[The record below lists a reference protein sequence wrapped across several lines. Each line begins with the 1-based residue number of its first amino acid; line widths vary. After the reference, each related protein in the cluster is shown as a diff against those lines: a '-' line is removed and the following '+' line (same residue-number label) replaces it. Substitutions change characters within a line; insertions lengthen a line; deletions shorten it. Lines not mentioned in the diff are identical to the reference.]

1 MANKISLSGSKGCGK
16 SAVAKQFLHKYPDTD
31 PVILSF
37 AQPLKIFLTEIL
49 SEVNEPEVVHEALYG
64 DKDNTYVKTKGI
76 SRQDVE
82 YAMMELLGALKVDQT
97 TNRFVAWAQESGL
110 VVDSVSGRELLQK
123 VGTEFFRHRIRDTFW
138 VDLMQQSIL
147 DNEGCTIVVDDTR
160 FPDEFRLLKSMGFV
174 MMNII
179 NPYEIY
185 EKDTHISENSLEG
198 VKFDITFVND
208 KALGKQHLFDFV
220 ENNL

>member
-16 SAVAKQFLHKYPDTD
+16 SAVAKQFLYKYPDTD

-49 SEVNEPEVVHEALYG
+49 SEVNEPELVHEALYG
-64 DKDNTYVKTKGI
+64 DKDNTYVKTKGCLEA
-76 SRQDVE
+76 VP
-82 YAMMELLGALKVDQT
+82 YAMIELLGSLKIVK
-97 TNRFVAWAQESGL
+97 ESNMFIDWLKEAGL
-110 VVDSVSGRELLQK
+110 VVDSISGRELLQK
-123 VGTEFFRHRIRDTFW
+123 VGTEFFRQRIRDTFW
-138 VDLMQQSIL
+138 VDLMQQSII

-174 MMNII
+174 MLNII
-179 NPYEIY
+179 NPE
-185 EKDTHISENSLEG
+185 EAVKDNHISENSLNG
-198 VKFDITFVND
+198 VSFDLTFIND
-208 KALGKQHLFDFV
+208 KSLGKENIVNFV

>member
-16 SAVAKQFLHKYPDTD
+16 SAVAKQFLYKYPDTD

-49 SEVNEPEVVHEALYG
+49 SEVNEPELVHEALYG
-64 DKDNTYVKTKGI
+64 DKDNTYVKTKGCLEA
-76 SRQDVE
+76 VP
-82 YAMMELLGALKVDQT
+82 YAMIELLGSLKV
-97 TNRFVAWAQESGL
+97 VKESNMFIDWLKEAGL
-110 VVDSVSGRELLQK
+110 VVDSISGRELLQK
-123 VGTEFFRHRIRDTFW
+123 VGTEFFRQRIRDTFW
-138 VDLMQQSIL
+138 VDLMQQSII

-174 MMNII
+174 MLNIV
-179 NPYEIY
+179 NPE
-185 EKDTHISENSLEG
+185 EAVKDNHISENSLNE
-198 VKFDITFVND
+198 VSFDLTFIND
-208 KALGKQHLFDFV
+208 KSLGKENIVNFV

>member
-1 MANKISLSGSKGCGK
+1 MANKTSLSGSKGCGK
-16 SAVAKQFLHKYPDTD
+16 SAVANQVLRKHQDTD

-37 AQPLKIFLTEIL
+37 AQPLKIFLTEL
-49 SEVNEPEVVHEALYG
+49 LQEGNDPTVVYEALYG
-64 DKDNTYVKTKGI
+64 DKDNTFVSTKRI
-76 SRQDVE
+76 SRQTIE
-82 YAMMELLGALKVDQT
+82 YAMIGLVNSLKVTQI
-97 TNRFVAWAQESGL
+97 TNKFIQWAQESGL
-110 VVDSVSGRELLQK
+110 IVDSISGRELLQK

-174 MMNII
+174 MLNII
-179 NPYEIY
+179 NPE
-185 EKDTHISENSLEG
+185 ESTKDSHISENSLNG
-198 VKFDITFVND
+198 VSFDLTFIND
-208 KALGKQHLFDFV
+208 KSLGKENIVNFV

>member
-16 SAVAKQFLHKYPDTD
+16 SAVAKQFLYKYPDTD

-49 SEVNEPEVVHEALYG
+49 SQVNEPEVVHKALYG
-64 DKDNTYVKTKGI
+64 DKDSTYVKTKGI
-76 SRQDVE
+76 SRQGVE
-82 YAMMELLGALKVDQT
+82 YALMGLLGALKVDQT
-97 TNRFVAWAQESGL
+97 TNKFVYWAQESGL
-110 VVDSVSGRELLQK
+110 IVDSIRGRELLQK

-147 DNEGCTIVVDDTR
+147 ENEGCTIVVDDTR

-174 MMNII
+174 MLNII
-179 NPYEIY
+179 NPEESTRDI
-185 EKDTHISENSLEG
+185 HISENSLNG
-198 VKFDITFVND
+198 VSFDLTFIND
-208 KALGKQHLFDFV
+208 KSLGKENIINFV

>member
-16 SAVAKQFLHKYPDTD
+16 SAVAKQFLYKYPDTD

-49 SEVNEPEVVHEALYG
+49 SEVNQPELVHEALYG

-97 TNRFVAWAQESGL
+97 TNRFVTWAQDSGL
-110 VVDSVSGRELLQK
+110 IVDSISGRELLQK
-123 VGTEFFRHRIRDTFW
+123 VGTEFFRQKIRDTFW

-179 NPYEIY
+179 NPE
-185 EKDTHISENSLEG
+185 ESTKDSHISENSLEG

-208 KALGKQHLFDFV
+208 KALGKQNLFDFV
-220 ENNL
+220 EKNL